1 VERVYKKHLLH
12 VVKRFSEAI
21 GAALPQ
27 LPPEERFWRLQFMA
41 GSMSHVLALS
51 GVFPLMSGKPFD
63 RAAVMGR
70 LVTFLAAGLR
80 APVAALEKR

>member
-1 VERVYKKHLLH
+1 
-12 VVKRFSEAI
+12 
-21 GAALPQ
+21 
-27 LPPEERFWRLQFMA
+27 MA

-51 GVFPLMSGKPFD
+51 GVFPLMSGQPFD

-80 APVAALEKR
+80 APVAALEKH